1 MENSVE
7 SITIGEYLYSIR
19 ENKNLKLEDIAETT
33 KIKVRLLEKLE
44 SNLFDDL
51 GGIGYAKAMIL
62 TYAKALGITED
73 QIHELLQNQF
83 NETIQYV
90 PQSHSTQPRKF
101 LLPTKIFSVMLLI
114 IVIAL
119 LSYLVV
125 NLYKDGVLTWPPFK
139 KADTGMQIR
148 SKEKTE
154 TPTEEPTEKPLE
166 SESKRVVP
174 EVEKEDEM
182 VLLEQIEKPE
192 VNTIDDSTD
201 YLDDLLFKDKES
213 PFNYDE

>member
-7 SITIGEYLYSIR
+7 STTIGEYLYSIR
-19 ENKNLKLEDIAETT
+19 ENKNLTLENIAEIT
-33 KIKVRLLEKLE
+33 KINVRLLKKLE

-51 GGIGYAKAMIL
+51 GGIGYAKAMII

-73 QIHELLQNQF
+73 QIHELLQDQF
-83 NETIQYV
+83 NTTIQYV
-90 PQSHSTQPRKF
+90 PKSHSTQPRKF

-119 LSYLVV
+119 LSYFVI

-139 KADTGMQIR
+139 KADAGMQIIP
-148 SKEKTE
+148 KEKTE
-154 TPTEEPTEKPLE
+154 KPTEKPLE
-166 SESKRVVP
+166 TESKRVVP
-174 EVEKEDEM
+174 EVEDDDEM

-192 VNTIDDSTD
+192 VNAIDDSTD
-201 YLDDLLFKDKES
+201 YLDELLFKDKES

>member
-1 MENSVE
+1 MENSLE
-7 SITIGEYLYSIR
+7 DITIGKYLQTIR
-19 ENKNLKLEDIAETT
+19 EKKNLTLEDIFEIT
-33 KIKVRLLEKLE
+33 KIRVRLLEKLE

-83 NETIQYV
+83 NTKIQYAPV
-90 PQSHSTQPRKF
+90 SLSTQPRKF

-114 IVIAL
+114 IVIML
-119 LSYLVV
+119 LSYLVI

-139 KADTGMQIR
+139 KADAGMEIKP
-148 SKEKTE
+148 KEKK
-154 TPTEEPTEKPLE
+154 EKPLE
-166 SESKRVVP
+166 IESKRIVP
-174 EVEKEDEM
+174 KSKKEDEM
-182 VLLEQIEKPE
+182 VLMEQVEKPKI
-192 VNTIDDSTD
+192 NAIDDSTD
-201 YLDDLLFKDKES
+201 HLNELLFKDKKS

>member
-1 MENSVE
+1 
-7 SITIGEYLYSIR
+7 
-19 ENKNLKLEDIAETT
+19 
-33 KIKVRLLEKLE
+33 
-44 SNLFDDL
+44 
-51 GGIGYAKAMIL
+51 
-62 TYAKALGITED
+62 
-73 QIHELLQNQF
+73 
-83 NETIQYV
+83 
-90 PQSHSTQPRKF
+90 
-101 LLPTKIFSVMLLI
+101 
-114 IVIAL
+114 
-119 LSYLVV
+119 
-125 NLYKDGVLTWPPFK
+125 
-139 KADTGMQIR
+139 MQIR

-201 YLDDLLFKDKES
+201 YLDDLLFKDNES

>member
-7 SITIGEYLYSIR
+7 SITIGEYLNSKR
-19 ENKNLKLEDIAETT
+19 KNKNLTLEDIAEIT

-83 NETIQYV
+83 NTTIQYV

-139 KADTGMQIR
+139 RTDAGMQIR
-148 SKEKTE
+148 PKEK
-154 TPTEEPTEKPLE
+154 TEKPLE
-166 SESKRVVP
+166 TERKRVVP

-201 YLDDLLFKDKES
+201 YLDDLLFQDKES

>member
-1 MENSVE
+1 MENSLE
-7 SITIGEYLYSIR
+7 DITIGKYLQTIR
-19 ENKNLKLEDIAETT
+19 EKKNLTLEDIFEIT
-33 KIKVRLLEKLE
+33 KIRVRLLEKLE

-83 NETIQYV
+83 NTKIQYAPV
-90 PQSHSTQPRKF
+90 SLSTQPRKF

-114 IVIAL
+114 IVIML
-119 LSYLVV
+119 LSYLVI

-139 KADTGMQIR
+139 KADVGMEIKP
-148 SKEKTE
+148 KEK
-154 TPTEEPTEKPLE
+154 TEKPLE
-166 SESKRVVP
+166 IKSKRIVP
-174 EVEKEDEM
+174 KSKKEDEM
-182 VLLEQIEKPE
+182 VLVEQVEKPK
-192 VNTIDDSTD
+192 VNAIDDSTD
-201 YLDDLLFKDKES
+201 HLNELLFKDKKS

>member
-1 MENSVE
+1 MENSLE
-7 SITIGEYLYSIR
+7 DITIGKYLQTIR
-19 ENKNLKLEDIAETT
+19 EKKNLTLEDIFEIT
-33 KIKVRLLEKLE
+33 KIRVRLLEKLE

-83 NETIQYV
+83 NTKIQYAPV
-90 PQSHSTQPRKF
+90 SLSTQPRKF

-114 IVIAL
+114 IVIML

-139 KADTGMQIR
+139 KADAGMEIKP
-148 SKEKTE
+148 KEKI
-154 TPTEEPTEKPLE
+154 EKPLE
-166 SESKRVVP
+166 IESKRIVP
-174 EVEKEDEM
+174 KSKKEDEM
-182 VLLEQIEKPE
+182 VLVEQIEKPE
-192 VNTIDDSTD
+192 VNAIDDSTD
-201 YLDDLLFKDKES
+201 HLNELLFKDKKS